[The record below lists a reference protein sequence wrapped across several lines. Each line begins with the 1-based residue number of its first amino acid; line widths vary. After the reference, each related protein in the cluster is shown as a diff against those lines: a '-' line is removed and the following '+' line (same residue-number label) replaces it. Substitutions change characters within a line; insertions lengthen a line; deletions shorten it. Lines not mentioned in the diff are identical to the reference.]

1 MAWPDNHPDR
11 QGQEQIPVS
20 SLLPPRPRRASGEP
34 PVKWLVALP
43 VVLLL
48 LLVMRRSQKKSS
60 EPALRLS
67 RPPAPA
73 ADRKVENFRLL
84 EGAACIYEEGAY
96 VLKGRLVQV
105 QDSSGSLHFTVQVLR
120 AQGLSDSPDERMHL
134 EASRNLVD
142 HTGQVLHSRQTH
154 WRLYFDRALIER
166 VEEMGRSGADL
177 KGIKRVLLEHQ
188 MK

>member
-1 MAWPDNHPDR
+1 MA
-11 QGQEQIPVS
+11 S
-20 SLLPPRPRRASGEP
+20 SLPSHFARTASGEP
-34 PVKWLVALP
+34 PVKWLIALP

-48 LLVMRRSQKKSS
+48 LLVLRRSQKKSS
-60 EPALRLS
+60 EPSLRLS
-67 RPPAPA
+67 RPQAPA
-73 ADRKVENFRLL
+73 TGRKLQNLRLL

-105 QDSSGSLHFTVQVLR
+105 QESSGSLHFMVQVLR

-134 EASRNLVD
+134 EASPNLLD
-142 HTGQVLHSRQTH
+142 HEGQLLHSRQTH
-154 WRLYFDRALIER
+154 WRLFFDRALIER
-166 VEEMGRSGADL
+166 VEEMGRAGVEI